1 MTPNE
6 LLSPSEHKLFFGIAF
21 LICCLFFINL
31 TNKTIDSYNE
41 AVEKAQIEKRAAA
54 DNKPKISFG
63 LYHCFYSTPF
73 YEVILALQFFTNPL
87 LLLLFLKRGTGRFIG
102 SGLLAA
108 FTFSGYAGWLIRTF
122 EAIRYDE
129 LFYRADISFNN
140 YLLYNST
147 AAEFILFLIFA
158 VLLVLQIC
166 VLTRFVIEKFQAR
179 IYLR

>member
-1 MTPNE
+1 MTPDK

-21 LICCLFFINL
+21 LICCLFFVNL
-31 TNKTIDSYNE
+31 TNKTINSYNE
-41 AVEKAQIEKRAAA
+41 AIENAQIEKRYAA
-54 DNKPKISFG
+54 NSKPKISFG
-63 LYHCFYSTPF
+63 IYCLNSTPL

-87 LLLLFLKRGTGRFIG
+87 LLLLFLKRKAGRFICA
-102 SGLLAA
+102 GLLAA
-108 FTFSGYAGWLIRTF
+108 FTFSGYVGWIIYTYR
-122 EAIRYDE
+122 ARKSDE
-129 LFYRADISFNN
+129 SFYRADTSFND

-147 AAEFILFLIFA
+147 FPEFILFLIFA